1 MATNGSGIHDI
12 GPPEDDGVIEEV
24 EGGKILRL
32 EDEEAP
38 NEGAERS
45 YEFYDNIVG
54 MFPEDQL
61 TLMATQFLEDVKRD
75 KEARARRDKEYAEA
89 IKRTGLGKEAPG
101 GAEFDGASKAVHPM
115 LTKATID
122 FQSRA

>member
-75 KEARARRDKEYAEA
+75 KEYAEA